1 LVKNFGILSKELV
14 DTTETRSFWKPLIDP
29 FFRLL
34 WITNVVSLVGTWMHE
49 VGASWLMT
57 SLTVSPFMVAMV
69 QTATTLPFFLLA
81 LPAGALAD
89 TIDRRRLL
97 IFTQILMLA
106 SALVLGLI
114 TISGK
119 TSPLILLVFTFFL
132 GIGAAINTPAW
143 QAIIPE
149 LVPKKDLTSAITLGS
164 VSFNIARVAGPALGG
179 LIVAAFGPGI
189 TFLLN
194 ALSYSGV
201 VAVLVHWKREPT
213 IRTLPEER
221 LMGAIRSGIRYIRHA
236 PNVRAV
242 LVHIGIFSFF
252 ASSLWAFLPIVAR
265 SHLGLSPTGFG
276 MLLGFFGVGGLAG
289 AAILPKVQHKTSMNF
304 LVAISTIL
312 FSLTIFA
319 LAVLKDFKLLSIAM
333 FIGGISWLAILSI
346 FNTSVQSIIPTWV
359 RGRVISVFILAFF
372 GGMAG
377 GSALW
382 GAIATKTSV
391 SATLIGTSLCTVAG
405 IFLTW
410 RYKISSGE
418 DLDLAPSQNWPVLA
432 MEKAPDMEEGPV
444 LVVVEYQVDPA
455 QSQTFMDAMSPMKMI
470 RMRDGAFKWNL
481 FRDVA
486 TPGHYIES
494 FIVESWLEHL
504 RQHER
509 FTVSDREISKRIRSF
524 QTGGKPVIVQ
534 HFIAEPIRRGK

>member
-1 LVKNFGILSKELV
+1 
-14 DTTETRSFWKPLIDP
+14 LIDP

>member
-1 LVKNFGILSKELV
+1 
-14 DTTETRSFWKPLIDP
+14 
-29 FFRLL
+29 
-34 WITNVVSLVGTWMHE
+34 
-49 VGASWLMT
+49 
-57 SLTVSPFMVAMV
+57 
-69 QTATTLPFFLLA
+69 
-81 LPAGALAD
+81 
-89 TIDRRRLL
+89 
-97 IFTQILMLA
+97 
-106 SALVLGLI
+106 
-114 TISGK
+114 
-119 TSPLILLVFTFFL
+119 
-132 GIGAAINTPAW
+132 
-143 QAIIPE
+143 
-149 LVPKKDLTSAITLGS
+149 
-164 VSFNIARVAGPALGG
+164 
-179 LIVAAFGPGI
+179 
-189 TFLLN
+189 
-194 ALSYSGV
+194 
-201 VAVLVHWKREPT
+201 
-213 IRTLPEER
+213 
-221 LMGAIRSGIRYIRHA
+221 MGAIRSGIRYIRHA

-265 SHLGLSPTGFG
+265 SHLRLSPTGFG
-276 MLLGFFGVGGLAG
+276 MLLGFFGIGGLAG

-432 MEKAPDMEEGPV
+432 MEKEPDMEEGPV

-455 QSQTFMDAMSPMKMI
+455 QSQTFMDAMSPMKTI

-524 QTGGKPVIVQ
+524 QTGEKPVIVQ